1 MNAVKALNHPYQ
13 ESAITCL
20 ASALST
26 NRQTFNNVFEFA
38 ETDVSIAR
46 TMDNSAKGLCIR
58 KAIAPES

>member
-26 NRQTFNNVFEFA
+26 NRQTFNNVS
-38 ETDVSIAR
+38 TRPQIIAHLN
-46 TMDNSAKGLCIR
+46 DSHSLHGKGNSQIIMCENI
-58 KAIAPES
+58 